1 MTVEKLPVVR
11 ADDTRNI
18 SHAGGAQLVE
28 RRERGAALSSLPPHA
43 IPPNDLHPV
52 EVYIASLSAGS
63 KRTMRA
69 ALEKIARIASS
80 EEANAHNFPWHELR
94 YQHTTA
100 IRSILSEKREDKK
113 GYAPATANKM
123 LSALRGVLKECWRLG
138 YISVEERERA
148 SDIAP
153 VRGSTIPKGR
163 EVPAGE
169 RKALFDAFAS
179 DEKPIRGARDAAI
192 VALLYVCG
200 LRRSEAIGID
210 LKDFDPESGR
220 IEVHSAKGNQ
230 ERLVY
235 ATGGAAEAIR
245 VWIGDYR
252 GHEPGPLLC
261 AVLKNEKV
269 VVRRL
274 SQQTVYDVL
283 KRRGEE
289 ISVTKRFSPHDF
301 RRTFVSDVIEA
312 KDLSTAQ
319 SLAGHASPETT
330 ARYDRRGERAK
341 REAAEELHIPYKAPR
356 KAPQEADVPQ
366 KATQKEVLR
375 TPS

>member
-1 MTVEKLPVVR
+1 MTVENLPIRRGNTGPLDR
-11 ADDTRNI
+11 ARPLEGLEVLEGWD
-18 SHAGGAQLVE
+18 
-28 RRERGAALSSLPPHA
+28 RGAALLPLPATA
-43 IPPNDLHPV
+43 IPPKGSHPV
-52 EVYIASLSAGS
+52 EVYIGSLSSGS
-63 KRTMRA
+63 ERTMRA
-69 ALEKIARIASS
+69 ALEKIAKIASAG
-80 EEANAHNFPWHELR
+80 EATAHNFPWAELR

-100 IRSILSEKREDKK
+100 IRSVLSEKRAGKNGKSNEK

-148 SDIAP
+148 CDIAP

-169 RKALFDAFAS
+169 RKALFNAFAA
-179 DEKPIRGARDAAI
+179 DEKPVRGARDAAI

-200 LRRSEAIGID
+200 LRRSEATGLD
-210 LKDFDPESGR
+210 LADFDPDSGR
-220 IEVHSAKGNQ
+220 VEVHSAKGNQ
-230 ERLVY
+230 ERTVY
-235 ATGGAAEAIR
+235 ATGGAAEAIK
-245 VWIGDYR
+245 VWIGGYR
-252 GHEPGPLLC
+252 GQEPGPLLC

-269 VVRRL
+269 VIRRL

-356 KAPQEADVPQ
+356 KESPP
-366 KATQKEVLR
+366 

>member
-1 MTVEKLPVVR
+1 MTVENLPVPR
-11 ADDTRNI
+11 HNARP
-18 SHAGGAQLVE
+18 AQGEARQLD
-28 RRERGAALSSLPPHA
+28 RGNRGAALLPLPPHV
-43 IPPNDLHPV
+43 IPPDDLHPV
-52 EVYIASLSAGS
+52 EIYIASLSSGS

-69 ALEKIARIASS
+69 ALEKIAKIASDG
-80 EEANAHNFPWHELR
+80 EATAHNFPWSALR

-100 IRSILSEKREDKK
+100 IRAVLADRRDGKK
-113 GYAPATANKM
+113 NLAPATANKM

-138 YISVEERERA
+138 YISVEEKERA

-163 EVPAGE
+163 EIRPGE
-169 RKALFDAFAS
+169 RKALFDAFAE
-179 DEKPIRGARDAAI
+179 DEKPVRGARDAAI
-192 VALLYVCG
+192 IALLYVCG
-200 LRRSEAIGID
+200 LRRSEAVGLD
-210 LKDFDPESGR
+210 LEDFDPDSGQVQ
-220 IEVHSAKGNQ
+220 VHSAKGNQ
-230 ERLVY
+230 ERTVY
-235 ATGGAAEAIR
+235 ATGGAAEAVK
-245 VWIGDYR
+245 VWVEEYR

-261 AVLKNEKV
+261 AVLKNERV

-283 KRRGEE
+283 KRRGAE
-289 ISVTKRFSPHDF
+289 ISVTKTFSPHDF

-341 REAAEELHIPYKAPR
+341 REAAEELHVPYKAPGR
-356 KAPQEADVPQ
+356 NLPESSAPEQQEAS
-366 KATQKEVLR
+366 R
-375 TPS
+375 R